1 MLYEVEDN
9 PDPGWLEL
17 LLLFDNVKNLHLPQ
31 YIAPLVVQVLR
42 RLPAER
48 VTEVLPALEN
58 VIICGLKRFKPLGEA
73 ISQFADARQLS
84 GHPVSIYDPCEGEW
98 FPNKEMD

>member
-1 MLYEVEDN
+1 LYDVEDN
-9 PDPGWLEL
+9 PDPGWLEH
-17 LLLFDNVKNLHLPQ
+17 LLLFDNVKILRLSQ
-31 YIAPLVVQVLR
+31 YIAPHVVQVLR
-42 RLPAER
+42 RLPAEQ

-58 VIICGLKRFKPLGEA
+58 VIIYGLKHFRPVGEA
-73 ISQFADARQLS
+73 ISQFPDARQLS